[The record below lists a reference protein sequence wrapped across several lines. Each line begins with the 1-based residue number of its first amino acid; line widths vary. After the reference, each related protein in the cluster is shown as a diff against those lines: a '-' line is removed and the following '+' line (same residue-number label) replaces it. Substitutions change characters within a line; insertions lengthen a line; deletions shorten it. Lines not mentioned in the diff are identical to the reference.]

1 MNIATKTFKD
11 FVIALKQAS
20 TKGFNKPVQINY
32 QYGYFL
38 AELQEGEAVGYKEE
52 LSKLSGDETDH
63 LFDVMNGLLEWGAAG
78 AASVTDVTTKVI
90 VDKPVEKEDI
100 VIEVIKPQ
108 APEQTKQKRN
118 SRKKVQGE

>member
-20 TKGFNKPVQINY
+20 AKGFNKPVQINY

-38 AELQEGEAVGYKEE
+38 AELQEGEAVGYKEK

-63 LFDVMNGLLEWGAAG
+63 LFDVMNGLLEWNGEN
-78 AASVTDVTTKVI
+78 TTTKVI

-100 VIEVIKPQ
+100 VIETAKRDYDAMIKP
-108 APEQTKQKRN
+108 KRN
-118 SRKKVQGE
+118 SRKRV

>member
-11 FVIALKQAS
+11 FVSSLKQAS

-38 AELQEGEAVGYKEE
+38 AELQEGEAVDYKEK

-63 LFDVMNGLLEWGAAG
+63 LFDVMNGLLINING
-78 AASVTDVTTKVI
+78 SVTNVTTKVI

-100 VIEVIKPQ
+100 VIETAKRERESLTKP
-108 APEQTKQKRN
+108 KRN
-118 SRKKVQGE
+118 SRKKV

>member
-38 AELQEGEAVGYKEE
+38 AELQEGEAVAYKEK

-63 LFDVMNGLLEWGAAG
+63 LFDVMNGLLGWNGDN
-78 AASVTDVTTKVI
+78 TTTKVI
-90 VDKPVEKEDI
+90 VDKPVQEEDI
-100 VIEVIKPQ
+100 VIETAKHERESLTKP
-108 APEQTKQKRN
+108 KRN
-118 SRKKVQGE
+118 SRKKV

>member
-38 AELQEGEAVGYKEE
+38 AELQEGEAVDYKEK
-52 LSKLSGDETDH
+52 LNKLSGDETDH
-63 LFDVMNGLLEWGAAG
+63 LFDVMNGLLEWNGDN
-78 AASVTDVTTKVI
+78 TTTKVI

-100 VIEVIKPQ
+100 VIEREKPAVS
-108 APEQTKQKRN
+108 APTKPKRN
-118 SRKKVQGE
+118 SRKKV

>member
-38 AELQEGEAVGYKEE
+38 AELQEGEAVAYKEK

-63 LFDVMNGLLEWGAAG
+63 LFDVMNDLLEWCASSAS
-78 AASVTDVTTKVI
+78 AASVTDVTSKVI

-100 VIEVIKPQ
+100 AIDVVKPASTQ
-108 APEQTKQKRN
+108 VKQKRN
-118 SRKKVQGE
+118 SRKKV

>member
-38 AELQEGEAVGYKEE
+38 AELQEGEAVGYKEK
-52 LSKLSGDETDH
+52 LNKLSGDETDY
-63 LFDVMNGLLEWGAAG
+63 LFDVMNGLLEWNGAN
-78 AASVTDVTTKVI
+78 AASVTDATAEVV
-90 VDKPVEKEDI
+90 VDKPVEEEDI
-100 VIEVIKPQ
+100 VMKWDYAAMTKP
-108 APEQTKQKRN
+108 KRN
-118 SRKKVQGE
+118 SRKKV

>member
-38 AELQEGEAVGYKEE
+38 AELQEGEAVGYKEK

-63 LFDVMNGLLEWGAAG
+63 LFDVMNDLLEWGAAG
-78 AASVTDVTTKVI
+78 AASVTDVTSKVVI
-90 VDKPVEKEDI
+90 DKPVEEEGI
-100 VIEVIKPQ
+100 VIETAKHERESLTKP
-108 APEQTKQKRN
+108 KRN
-118 SRKKVQGE
+118 SRKKV

>member
-32 QYGYFL
+32 KHSYFL
-38 AELQEGEAVGYKEE
+38 AVVEEGDTVGYKDK

-63 LFDVMNGLLEWGAAG
+63 LFDVMDDLTAG
-78 AASVTDVTTKVI
+78 DVIKPVNKKPASEVI
-90 VDKPVEKEDI
+90 VDKPVEKEGI
-100 VIEVIKPQ
+100 VIERVKPASTQ
-108 APEQTKQKRN
+108 VKQKRN
-118 SRKKVQGE
+118 SRKKV